1 MFLVNSRLGRFSAA
15 HSHEHSF
22 SRSYGVILQSSLAIV
37 LSLTLGFSPHPCVS
51 IFGTGPQSLRQELF
65 LEAGFTFF
73 CTCIAAFHPLHAF
86 TLLRSFLPVT
96 ATSLAHALPSACPA
110 SLLRHSIHSSEEYRI
125 FRLLSFD
132 YAFRPRLSSRLSQSG
147 RTFLWNPWVFGAMDS
162 HHRSATHTG
171 ILSSSCS
178 TCPSG
183 HASSPLQRSPTTDP
197 SVLSFGMMLSPGIF
211 SAQVHSTSELLR
223 TL

>member
-51 IFGTGPQSLRQELF
+51 IFGTGPQSHSQELF

-86 TLLRSFLPVT
+86 TFLGWPFTPSLLPRLPTLFHPRVRLAFSVTPFTPLRSTGFSACYPSTTPFGLALVPDFPRADEPSSGILGFSVRWILTIVPLLTPAFSLPAAPHVLPVM
-96 ATSLAHALPSACPA
+96 
-110 SLLRHSIHSSEEYRI
+110 LLRHCNAPLPQI
-125 FRLLSFD
+125 LLS
-132 YAFRPRLSSRLSQSG
+132 L
-147 RTFLWNPWVFGAMDS
+147 
-162 HHRSATHTG
+162 
-171 ILSSSCS
+171 
-178 TCPSG
+178 
-183 HASSPLQRSPTTDP
+183 AS
-197 SVLSFGMMLSPGIF
+197 V
-211 SAQVHSTSELLR
+211 
-223 TL
+223 

>member
-51 IFGTGPQSLRQELF
+51 IFGTGPQSHSQELF

-86 TLLRSFLPVT
+86 TFLEWPFNPSLLPRLPTLFHPRVRLAFSVTPFTPLRSTGFSACYPSTTPFGLALVPDFPRADEPSSGILGFSVRWILTIVPLLTPAFSLPAAPHVLPVM
-96 ATSLAHALPSACPA
+96 
-110 SLLRHSIHSSEEYRI
+110 LLRHCNAPLPQI
-125 FRLLSFD
+125 LLS
-132 YAFRPRLSSRLSQSG
+132 L
-147 RTFLWNPWVFGAMDS
+147 
-162 HHRSATHTG
+162 
-171 ILSSSCS
+171 
-178 TCPSG
+178 
-183 HASSPLQRSPTTDP
+183 AS
-197 SVLSFGMMLSPGIF
+197 V
-211 SAQVHSTSELLR
+211 
-223 TL
+223 

>member
-51 IFGTGPQSLRQELF
+51 IFGTGPQSHSQELF

-86 TLLRSFLPVT
+86 TLLEWSFNPSLLPRLPTLFHPRVRLAFSVTPVTPLRSTGFSACYPSTTPFGLALVPDFPRADEPSSGILGFSVRWILTIVPLLTPAFSLPAAPHVLPVM
-96 ATSLAHALPSACPA
+96 
-110 SLLRHSIHSSEEYRI
+110 LLRHCNAPLPQI
-125 FRLLSFD
+125 LLS
-132 YAFRPRLSSRLSQSG
+132 L
-147 RTFLWNPWVFGAMDS
+147 
-162 HHRSATHTG
+162 
-171 ILSSSCS
+171 
-178 TCPSG
+178 
-183 HASSPLQRSPTTDP
+183 AS
-197 SVLSFGMMLSPGIF
+197 V
-211 SAQVHSTSELLR
+211 
-223 TL
+223 

>member
-51 IFGTGPQSLRQELF
+51 IFGTGPQSHSQELF

-86 TLLRSFLPVT
+86 TLLEWPFNPSLLPRLPTLVHPRVRLAFSVTPFTPLRSTGFSACYPSTTPFGLALVPDFPRADEPSSGILGFSVRWILTIVPLLTPAFSLPAAPHVLPVM
-96 ATSLAHALPSACPA
+96 
-110 SLLRHSIHSSEEYRI
+110 LLRHCNAPLPQI
-125 FRLLSFD
+125 LLS
-132 YAFRPRLSSRLSQSG
+132 L
-147 RTFLWNPWVFGAMDS
+147 
-162 HHRSATHTG
+162 
-171 ILSSSCS
+171 
-178 TCPSG
+178 
-183 HASSPLQRSPTTDP
+183 AS
-197 SVLSFGMMLSPGIF
+197 V
-211 SAQVHSTSELLR
+211 
-223 TL
+223 

>member
-51 IFGTGPQSLRQELF
+51 IFGTGPQSHSQELF

-86 TLLRSFLPVT
+86 TLLEWPFNPSLLPRLLTLFHPRVRLAFSVTPFTPLRSTGFSACYPSTTPFGLALVPDFPRADEPSSGILGFSVRWILTIVPLLTPAFSLPAAPHVLPVM
-96 ATSLAHALPSACPA
+96 
-110 SLLRHSIHSSEEYRI
+110 LLRHCNAPLPQI
-125 FRLLSFD
+125 LLS
-132 YAFRPRLSSRLSQSG
+132 L
-147 RTFLWNPWVFGAMDS
+147 
-162 HHRSATHTG
+162 
-171 ILSSSCS
+171 
-178 TCPSG
+178 
-183 HASSPLQRSPTTDP
+183 AS
-197 SVLSFGMMLSPGIF
+197 V
-211 SAQVHSTSELLR
+211 
-223 TL
+223 

>member
-51 IFGTGPQSLRQELF
+51 IFGTGPQSHSQELF

-86 TLLRSFLPVT
+86 TFLEWPFIPSLLPRLPTLFHPRVRLAFSVTPFTPLRSTGFSACYPSTTPFGLALVPDFPRADEPSSGILGFSVRWILTIVPLLTPAFSLPAAPHVLPVM
-96 ATSLAHALPSACPA
+96 
-110 SLLRHSIHSSEEYRI
+110 LLRHCNAPLPQI
-125 FRLLSFD
+125 LLS
-132 YAFRPRLSSRLSQSG
+132 L
-147 RTFLWNPWVFGAMDS
+147 
-162 HHRSATHTG
+162 
-171 ILSSSCS
+171 
-178 TCPSG
+178 
-183 HASSPLQRSPTTDP
+183 AS
-197 SVLSFGMMLSPGIF
+197 V
-211 SAQVHSTSELLR
+211 
-223 TL
+223 

>member
-51 IFGTGPQSLRQELF
+51 IFGTGPQSLSQELF

-86 TLLRSFLPVT
+86 TLLEWPFNPSLLPRLPTLFHPRVRLAFSVTPFTPLRSTGFSACYPSTTPFGLALVPDLPRADEPSSGILGFSVRWILTIVPLLTPAFSLPAAPHVLPVM
-96 ATSLAHALPSACPA
+96 
-110 SLLRHSIHSSEEYRI
+110 LLRHCNAPLPQI
-125 FRLLSFD
+125 LLS
-132 YAFRPRLSSRLSQSG
+132 L
-147 RTFLWNPWVFGAMDS
+147 
-162 HHRSATHTG
+162 
-171 ILSSSCS
+171 
-178 TCPSG
+178 
-183 HASSPLQRSPTTDP
+183 AS
-197 SVLSFGMMLSPGIF
+197 V
-211 SAQVHSTSELLR
+211 
-223 TL
+223 

>member
-51 IFGTGPQSLRQELF
+51 IFGTGPQSLLQELF

-86 TLLRSFLPVT
+86 TLLEWPFNPSLLPRLPTLFHPRVRLAFSVTPFTPLRSTGFSACYPSTTPFGLALVPDFPRADEPSSGILGFSVRWILTIVPLLTPAFSLPAAPHVLPVM
-96 ATSLAHALPSACPA
+96 
-110 SLLRHSIHSSEEYRI
+110 LLRHCNAPLPQI
-125 FRLLSFD
+125 LLS
-132 YAFRPRLSSRLSQSG
+132 L
-147 RTFLWNPWVFGAMDS
+147 
-162 HHRSATHTG
+162 
-171 ILSSSCS
+171 
-178 TCPSG
+178 
-183 HASSPLQRSPTTDP
+183 AS
-197 SVLSFGMMLSPGIF
+197 V
-211 SAQVHSTSELLR
+211 
-223 TL
+223 

>member
-51 IFGTGPQSLRQELF
+51 IFGTGPQSHSQELF

-86 TLLRSFLPVT
+86 TLLEWPFIPSLLPRLPTLFHPRVRLAFSVTPFTPLRSTGFSACYPSTTPFGLALVPDFPRADEPSSGILGFSVRWILTIVPLLTPAFSLPAAPHVLPVM
-96 ATSLAHALPSACPA
+96 
-110 SLLRHSIHSSEEYRI
+110 LLRHCNAPLPQI
-125 FRLLSFD
+125 LLS
-132 YAFRPRLSSRLSQSG
+132 L
-147 RTFLWNPWVFGAMDS
+147 
-162 HHRSATHTG
+162 
-171 ILSSSCS
+171 
-178 TCPSG
+178 
-183 HASSPLQRSPTTDP
+183 AS
-197 SVLSFGMMLSPGIF
+197 V
-211 SAQVHSTSELLR
+211 
-223 TL
+223 

>member
-86 TLLRSFLPVT
+86 TFLGWPFTPSLLPRLPTLFHPRVRLAFSVTPFTPLRSTGF
-96 ATSLAHALPSACPA
+96 SACYPSTTPFGLALVPDFPRADEPSSGILGFSVRWILTIVPLLTPA
-110 SLLRHSIHSSEEYRI
+110 FSLPAAPHVLSIMLLRHCNAP
-125 FRLLSFD
+125 LPQNSF
-132 YAFRPRLSSRLSQSG
+132 YPK
-147 RTFLWNPWVFGAMDS
+147 
-162 HHRSATHTG
+162 
-171 ILSSSCS
+171 
-178 TCPSG
+178 
-183 HASSPLQRSPTTDP
+183 
-197 SVLSFGMMLSPGIF
+197 
-211 SAQVHSTSELLR
+211 LR
-223 TL
+223 YDA

>member
-51 IFGTGPQSLRQELF
+51 IFGTGPQSHSQELF

-86 TLLRSFLPVT
+86 TLLGWPFNPSLLPRLPTLFHPRVRLAFSVTPFTPLRSTGFSACYPSTTPFGLALVPDFPRADEPSSGILGFSVRWILTIVPLLTPAFSLPAAPHVLPVM
-96 ATSLAHALPSACPA
+96 
-110 SLLRHSIHSSEEYRI
+110 LLRHCNAPLPQI
-125 FRLLSFD
+125 LLS
-132 YAFRPRLSSRLSQSG
+132 L
-147 RTFLWNPWVFGAMDS
+147 
-162 HHRSATHTG
+162 
-171 ILSSSCS
+171 
-178 TCPSG
+178 
-183 HASSPLQRSPTTDP
+183 AS
-197 SVLSFGMMLSPGIF
+197 V
-211 SAQVHSTSELLR
+211 
-223 TL
+223 

>member
-51 IFGTGPQSLRQELF
+51 IFGTGPQSHSQELF

-86 TLLRSFLPVT
+86 TLLEWPFHPSLLPRLPTLFHPRVRLAFSVTPFTPLRSTGFSACYPSTTPFGLALVPDFPRADEPSSGILGFSVRWILTIVPLLTPAFSLPAAPHVLPVM
-96 ATSLAHALPSACPA
+96 
-110 SLLRHSIHSSEEYRI
+110 LLRHCNAPLPQI
-125 FRLLSFD
+125 LLS
-132 YAFRPRLSSRLSQSG
+132 L
-147 RTFLWNPWVFGAMDS
+147 
-162 HHRSATHTG
+162 
-171 ILSSSCS
+171 
-178 TCPSG
+178 
-183 HASSPLQRSPTTDP
+183 AS
-197 SVLSFGMMLSPGIF
+197 V
-211 SAQVHSTSELLR
+211 
-223 TL
+223 

>member
-51 IFGTGPQSLRQELF
+51 IFGTGPQSLSQELF

-86 TLLRSFLPVT
+86 TLLEWPFIPSLLPRLPTLFHPRVRLAFSVTPFTPLRSTGFSACYPSTTPFGLALVPDFPRADEPSSGILGFSVRWILTIVPLLTPAFSLPAAPHVLPVM
-96 ATSLAHALPSACPA
+96 
-110 SLLRHSIHSSEEYRI
+110 LLRHCNAPLPQI
-125 FRLLSFD
+125 LLS
-132 YAFRPRLSSRLSQSG
+132 L
-147 RTFLWNPWVFGAMDS
+147 
-162 HHRSATHTG
+162 
-171 ILSSSCS
+171 
-178 TCPSG
+178 
-183 HASSPLQRSPTTDP
+183 AS
-197 SVLSFGMMLSPGIF
+197 V
-211 SAQVHSTSELLR
+211 
-223 TL
+223 

>member
-86 TLLRSFLPVT
+86 TFLGWPFTPSLLPRLPTLFHPRVRLAFSVTPFTPLRSTGFSACYPSTTPFGLALVPDFPRADEPSSGILGFSVRWILTIVPLLTPAFSLPAAPHVLPVM
-96 ATSLAHALPSACPA
+96 
-110 SLLRHSIHSSEEYRI
+110 LLRHCNAPLPQI
-125 FRLLSFD
+125 LLS
-132 YAFRPRLSSRLSQSG
+132 L
-147 RTFLWNPWVFGAMDS
+147 
-162 HHRSATHTG
+162 
-171 ILSSSCS
+171 
-178 TCPSG
+178 
-183 HASSPLQRSPTTDP
+183 AS
-197 SVLSFGMMLSPGIF
+197 V
-211 SAQVHSTSELLR
+211 
-223 TL
+223 

>member
-51 IFGTGPQSLRQELF
+51 IFGTGPQSLSQELF

-86 TLLRSFLPVT
+86 TLLEWPFHPSLLPRLPTLFHPRVRLAFSVTPFTPLRSTGFSACYPSTTPFGLALVPDFPRADEPSSGILGFSVRWILTIVPLLTPAFSLPAAPHVLPVM
-96 ATSLAHALPSACPA
+96 
-110 SLLRHSIHSSEEYRI
+110 LLRHCNAPLPQI
-125 FRLLSFD
+125 LLS
-132 YAFRPRLSSRLSQSG
+132 L
-147 RTFLWNPWVFGAMDS
+147 
-162 HHRSATHTG
+162 
-171 ILSSSCS
+171 
-178 TCPSG
+178 
-183 HASSPLQRSPTTDP
+183 AS
-197 SVLSFGMMLSPGIF
+197 V
-211 SAQVHSTSELLR
+211 
-223 TL
+223 

>member
-51 IFGTGPQSLRQELF
+51 IFGTGPQSHSQELF

-86 TLLRSFLPVT
+86 TLLEWPFNPSLLPRLPTLFHPRVQLAFSVTPFTPLRSTGFSACYPSTTPFGLALVPDFPRADEPSSGILGFSVRWILTIVPLLTPAFSLPAAPHVLPVM
-96 ATSLAHALPSACPA
+96 
-110 SLLRHSIHSSEEYRI
+110 LLRHCNAPLPQI
-125 FRLLSFD
+125 LLS
-132 YAFRPRLSSRLSQSG
+132 L
-147 RTFLWNPWVFGAMDS
+147 
-162 HHRSATHTG
+162 
-171 ILSSSCS
+171 
-178 TCPSG
+178 
-183 HASSPLQRSPTTDP
+183 AS
-197 SVLSFGMMLSPGIF
+197 V
-211 SAQVHSTSELLR
+211 
-223 TL
+223 

>member
-51 IFGTGPQSLRQELF
+51 IFGTGPQSHSQELF

-86 TLLRSFLPVT
+86 TLSGESFNFSLLPRLPTLFHPRVRLAFSVTPFTPLRSTGFSACYPSTTPFGLALVPDFPRADEPSSGILGFSVRWILTIVPLLTPAFSLPAAPHVLPVM
-96 ATSLAHALPSACPA
+96 
-110 SLLRHSIHSSEEYRI
+110 LLRHCNAPLPQI
-125 FRLLSFD
+125 LLS
-132 YAFRPRLSSRLSQSG
+132 L
-147 RTFLWNPWVFGAMDS
+147 
-162 HHRSATHTG
+162 
-171 ILSSSCS
+171 
-178 TCPSG
+178 
-183 HASSPLQRSPTTDP
+183 AS
-197 SVLSFGMMLSPGIF
+197 V
-211 SAQVHSTSELLR
+211 
-223 TL
+223 

>member
-51 IFGTGPQSLRQELF
+51 IFGTGPQSHSQELF

-86 TLLRSFLPVT
+86 ALLGESFNFSLLPRLPTLFHPRVRLAFSVTPFTPLRSTGFSACYPSTTPFGLALVPDFPRADEPSSGILGFSVRWILTIVPLLTPAFSLPAAPHVLPVM
-96 ATSLAHALPSACPA
+96 
-110 SLLRHSIHSSEEYRI
+110 LLRHCNAPLPQI
-125 FRLLSFD
+125 LLS
-132 YAFRPRLSSRLSQSG
+132 L
-147 RTFLWNPWVFGAMDS
+147 
-162 HHRSATHTG
+162 
-171 ILSSSCS
+171 
-178 TCPSG
+178 
-183 HASSPLQRSPTTDP
+183 AS
-197 SVLSFGMMLSPGIF
+197 V
-211 SAQVHSTSELLR
+211 
-223 TL
+223 

>member
-51 IFGTGPQSLRQELF
+51 IFGTGPQSHSQELF

-86 TLLRSFLPVT
+86 TLLEWPFNPSLLPRLPTLFHPRVRLAFSVTPFTPLRSTGFSACYPSTTPFGLALVPDFPRADEPSSGILGFSVRWILTIVPLLTPAFSLPAAPHVLPVM
-96 ATSLAHALPSACPA
+96 
-110 SLLRHSIHSSEEYRI
+110 LLRHCNAPLPQI
-125 FRLLSFD
+125 LLS
-132 YAFRPRLSSRLSQSG
+132 L
-147 RTFLWNPWVFGAMDS
+147 
-162 HHRSATHTG
+162 
-171 ILSSSCS
+171 
-178 TCPSG
+178 
-183 HASSPLQRSPTTDP
+183 AS
-197 SVLSFGMMLSPGIF
+197 V
-211 SAQVHSTSELLR
+211 
-223 TL
+223 